1 MPNQLNKDIKL
12 AQGCVFIFKNKN
24 TILVQNIFEM
34 DYNLLLLA
42 LAPGLAIMIFV
53 YWKDKLDRE
62 PRRLLILA
70 FLLGCF
76 SILPAIIFNLF
87 LSLVLNVEVSH
98 SMSVTFAYAFF
109 VVALSE
115 EFSKFILLSGVLFP
129 RPQFDEPYDGI
140 TYSVMIGM
148 GFATLENVMYV
159 LRAENGYMVGWLRA
173 FTAVPAH
180 ATFAVA
186 MGYFTGLAKFNR
198 EKRFSYL
205 VKGLIVAILMHG
217 FYDFLLMQ
225 KNFPQIA
232 IGAFVSVAIS
242 VYFSM
247 KAIRLHQEISPHKIV
262 YKGWKKWKL

>member
-1 MPNQLNKDIKL
+1 
-12 AQGCVFIFKNKN
+12 
-24 TILVQNIFEM
+24 
-34 DYNLLLLA
+34 
-42 LAPGLAIMIFV
+42 
-53 YWKDKLDRE
+53 
-62 PRRLLILA
+62 
-70 FLLGCF
+70 
-76 SILPAIIFNLF
+76 
-87 LSLVLNVEVSH
+87 
-98 SMSVTFAYAFF
+98 
-109 VVALSE
+109 
-115 EFSKFILLSGVLFP
+115 
-129 RPQFDEPYDGI
+129 
-140 TYSVMIGM
+140 MIGM

>member
-1 MPNQLNKDIKL
+1 VGIY
-12 AQGCVFIFKNKN
+12 FKNKN
-24 TILVQNIFEM
+24 TILVQIIFEM

>member
-1 MPNQLNKDIKL
+1 
-12 AQGCVFIFKNKN
+12 
-24 TILVQNIFEM
+24 M
-34 DYNLLLLA
+34 DRNLLGLTLG
-42 LAPGLAIMIFV
+42 PGLAIAIFIF
-53 YWKDKLDRE
+53 WKDKLDPE
-62 PRRLLILA
+62 PRRLLIRA
-70 FLLGCF
+70 FFLGCL
-76 SILPAIIFNLF
+76 SVLPAIGLNMF
-87 LSLVLNVEVSH
+87 LKTVLNVKVSE
-98 SMSVTFAYAFF
+98 SMFETFTYAFF
-109 VVALSE
+109 VVGLAE
-115 EFSKFILLSGVLFP
+115 ELSKFLFL
-129 RPQFDEPYDGI
+129 RYNLFLRSEFDEPYDGI
-140 TYSVMIGM
+140 TYAVMIAM
-148 GFATLENVMYV
+148 GFATLENFMYV
-159 LRAENGYMVGWLRA
+159 NRASNAYDVAWLRA

-180 ATFAVA
+180 ATFAIA

>member
-1 MPNQLNKDIKL
+1 ML
-12 AQGCVFIFKNKN
+12 
-24 TILVQNIFEM
+24 M
-34 DYNLLLLA
+34 DRNLLGLTLG
-42 LAPGLAIMIFV
+42 PGLAIAIFIF
-53 YWKDKLDRE
+53 WKDKLDPE
-62 PRRLLILA
+62 PRRLLIRA
-70 FLLGCF
+70 FFLGCL
-76 SILPAIIFNLF
+76 SVLPAIGLNMF
-87 LSLVLNVEVSH
+87 LKTVLNVKVSE
-98 SMSVTFAYAFF
+98 SMFETFTYAFF
-109 VVALSE
+109 VVGLAE
-115 EFSKFILLSGVLFP
+115 ELSKFLFL
-129 RPQFDEPYDGI
+129 RYNLFLRSEFDEPYDGI
-140 TYSVMIGM
+140 TYAVMIAM
-148 GFATLENVMYV
+148 GFATLENFMYV
-159 LRAENGYMVGWLRA
+159 NRASNAYDVAWLRA

-180 ATFAVA
+180 ATFAIA